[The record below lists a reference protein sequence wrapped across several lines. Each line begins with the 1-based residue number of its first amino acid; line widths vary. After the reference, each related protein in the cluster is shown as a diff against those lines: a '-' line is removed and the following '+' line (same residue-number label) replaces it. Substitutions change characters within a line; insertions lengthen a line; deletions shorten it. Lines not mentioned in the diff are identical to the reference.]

1 MPKSLTAH
9 LSRSVT
15 HFALGTP
22 SGHSTWTPNTD
33 VYESADQTIVKME
46 LAGTDKGDL
55 EVTLHGR
62 LLVVCGCRED
72 ACRPRQQRCS
82 FRQMEIDY
90 GFFERRIVIAHA
102 VDGKRVR
109 ARFQNGFLRV
119 ELPKAARA
127 EPTALAILIELLA

>member
-1 MPKSLTAH
+1 MPKSFTEH

-15 HFALGTP
+15 HFALGAP
-22 SGHSTWTPNTD
+22 SGRSTWMPNTD
-33 VYESADQTIVKME
+33 VYESADQWIVKME
-46 LAGTDKGDL
+46 LAGLDKENL

-72 ACRPRQQRCS
+72 TCRQRQRRCS

-90 GFFERRIVIAHA
+90 GFFERRLVIPHA
-102 VDGKRVR
+102 VDTKRVR
-109 ARFQNGFLRV
+109 AALHNGFLRV

-127 EPTALAILIELLA
+127 DHTTLAILIERLD